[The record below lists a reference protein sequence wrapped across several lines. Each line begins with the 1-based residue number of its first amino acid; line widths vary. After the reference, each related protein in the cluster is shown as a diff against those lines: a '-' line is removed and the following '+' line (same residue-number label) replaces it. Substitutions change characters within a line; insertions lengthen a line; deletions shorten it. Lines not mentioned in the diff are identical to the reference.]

1 LWAVA
6 LTFARKNRCG
16 AEVDPMAMLEADT
29 RKTNRSSIWPWLLGM
44 PLLVALVAM
53 IAASMFFSSKE
64 KERFTKA
71 VAAADGDDP
80 HWRLG
85 DLLAHRETVPD
96 EENSAVVLAE
106 LRSLLPEN
114 WPAGAP
120 SSPGGASP
128 GPSNSQNA
136 HDQLV
141 SLADNERIDDTLAG
155 LIRADLNAS
164 RDAVR
169 IARSVADRPRGR
181 HELQITPAVIDTRL
195 SGTQAARTVARLL
208 QSDAALRA
216 YDGDLDGAVDSC
228 RAILNT
234 GRSIGDEPFLISQ
247 LVRIAIGRTALSA
260 ARRVLG
266 QGEPSGAS
274 LERFQSL
281 IRDEADQPLLVYSMR
296 GERATLDEIIRRVE
310 TGKVPLSAVTGGPKQ
325 GGSSMAD
332 TAIASLSGAFSRNQ
346 RAIALE
352 WMNEAVAIAKRPS
365 AEQESLWR
373 DWQAEITG
381 VVQSRFGRF
390 TTMLPL
396 LLVPGMSNASA
407 FVNYRADLSATDI
420 LIAAERHRRKTGDW
434 PASIAAIDRTILP
447 SPPLDPYTG
456 QAFHMERHDGQ
467 LVIYSVGSN
476 LQDEHGAEPAKRGI
490 RSGPDDVP
498 ARAWDI
504 SMRGRKK

>member
-1 LWAVA
+1 
-6 LTFARKNRCG
+6 
-16 AEVDPMAMLEADT
+16 MAMPEADT
-29 RKTNRSSIWPWLLGM
+29 RKTNRSAIWPWLLGM
-44 PLLVALVAM
+44 PLLVALIAM
-53 IAASMFFSSKE
+53 VAASMFFTSKG
-64 KERFTKA
+64 KQRFTKA
-71 VAAADGDDP
+71 VAAADRDDP
-80 HWRLG
+80 YWRLD

-96 EENSAVVLAE
+96 EENSALVLAE

-114 WPAGAP
+114 WPAGSP
-120 SSPGGASP
+120 SSPSGASP
-128 GPSNSQNA
+128 GASDSMNA
-136 HDQLV
+136 HDQLD
-141 SLADNERIDDTLAG
+141 SMADNQRMDNTLAG
-155 LIRADLNAS
+155 MIRADLNPY

-181 HELQITPAVIDTRL
+181 HELQIAPAVIDTRL
-195 SGTQAARTVARLL
+195 SETQAARAVARLL

-260 ARRVLG
+260 ARRALG

-281 IRDEADQPLLVYSMR
+281 IRDEADQPLLLYSMR
-296 GERATLDEIIRRVE
+296 GERATLDEIIRRVQ
-310 TGKVPLSAVTGGPKQ
+310 TGKIPLSAVTGGPKQ
-325 GGSSMAD
+325 SGSNIAD
-332 TAIASLSGAFSRNQ
+332 TAIASLSGAFSSNQ
-346 RAIALE
+346 RAVALE

-365 AEQESLWR
+365 AEQESLWT
-373 DWQAEITG
+373 DWQAEITA

-396 LLVPGMSNASA
+396 LLVPGMSSSRA
-407 FVNYRADLSATDI
+407 FVNYRADLGATAI
-420 LIAAERHRRKTGDW
+420 LIAAERHRLKTGDW
-434 PASIAAIDRTILP
+434 PTSIAAIDRSVLP
-447 SPPLDPYTG
+447 RPPLDPYTG

-476 LQDEHGAEPAKRGI
+476 LEDEHGAEPAKRGI
-490 RSGPDDVP
+490 RSGPDDVS
-498 ARAWDI
+498 ARAWDS